1 MPKILAVD
9 DSATMRRIY
18 EMTFAGQDGM
28 EVVTVDSGD
37 AAIRYV
43 LERGADIVLAD
54 ASMNGT
60 TGYEVA
66 KALREQP
73 ASASTPVLL
82 LASQQAPFDAER
94 ARLSGIDDHILKPFD
109 TQSLIDKT
117 RDVMSRG
124 RGGVKVPSA
133 PAAARPVAAAVAV
146 PQRQTMA
153 QAPVSQQP
161 TPAIGGSVAAP
172 RPGVA
177 RATASF
183 GAPVGGKPPM
193 AVPSSAIVGGG
204 VRPQPPVVAP
214 SPVPTPA
221 APPSAPIALTAKKA
235 PVELE
240 AEPAVAKV
248 GAAAAAAT
256 NEMAGKLSGMGLS
269 PEQVQG
275 ILALSREVI
284 ERVVWEVV
292 PDMAERIIKEEIKR
306 LTS

>member
-43 LERGADIVLAD
+43 MERGADIVLAD

-60 TGYEVA
+60 TGYDVA
-66 KALREQP
+66 RALREQP
-73 ASASTPVLL
+73 GTASTPVVL
-82 LASQQAPFDAER
+82 LASAQAPFDAER
-94 ARLSGIDDHILKPFD
+94 ARASGIDDHILKPFD
-109 TQSLIDKT
+109 TQSLIDKA

-124 RGGVKVPSA
+124 RGAVKVPSA
-133 PAAARPVAAAVAV
+133 PAAARPVAAAPVAAAPMRNPTMASAV
-146 PQRQTMA
+146 PVA
-153 QAPVSQQP
+153 P
-161 TPAIGGSVAAP
+161 TPAVGSAVAAP
-172 RPGVA
+172 RPA
-177 RATASF
+177 ANRATASF
-183 GAPVGGKPPM
+183 GAPPGGKPPM
-193 AVPSSAIVGGG
+193 AVPPSAIVGAAPAPRA
-204 VRPQPPVVAP
+204 VVPVAP
-214 SPVPTPA
+214 V
-221 APPSAPIALTAKKA
+221 APIALTAKKPA
-235 PVELE
+235 LEL
-240 AEPAVAKV
+240 ADEPAPTNKV
-248 GAAAAAAT
+248 SSAAAAAT
-256 NEMAGKLSGMGLS
+256 SEMAGKLSGMGLS

-292 PDMAERIIKEEIKR
+292 PDMAERMIRDEIKR

>member
-43 LERGADIVLAD
+43 MERGADIVLAD

-60 TGYEVA
+60 TGYDVA
-66 KALREQP
+66 RALREQP
-73 ASASTPVLL
+73 GTASTPVVL
-82 LASQQAPFDAER
+82 LASAQAPFDAER
-94 ARLSGIDDHILKPFD
+94 ARASGIDDHILKPFD
-109 TQSLIDKT
+109 TQSLIDKA

-124 RGGVKVPSA
+124 RGAVKVPSA
-133 PAAARPVAAAVAV
+133 PAAARPVAAAPVAAA
-146 PQRQTMA
+146 PMRSPTMA
-153 QAPVSQQP
+153 SAAPVAP
-161 TPAIGGSVAAP
+161 TPAVGSAVAAP
-172 RPGVA
+172 RPA
-177 RATASF
+177 ANRATASF
-183 GAPVGGKPPM
+183 GAPPGGKPPM
-193 AVPSSAIVGGG
+193 AVPPSAIVGAAPAPRA
-204 VRPQPPVVAP
+204 VVPVAP
-214 SPVPTPA
+214 V
-221 APPSAPIALTAKKA
+221 APIALTAKKPA
-235 PVELE
+235 LEL
-240 AEPAVAKV
+240 ADEPAPTNKV
-248 GAAAAAAT
+248 SSAAAAAT
-256 NEMAGKLSGMGLS
+256 SEMAGKLSGMGLS

-292 PDMAERIIKEEIKR
+292 PDMAERMIRDEIKR